1 MLGWKADK
9 LQAMFGSIDGSPIQL
24 ASSSPPKT
32 HFKREEKSLLTPK
45 QFLQLG
51 IESFTCDLEGTHKV
65 KYTLHRKTDFC
76 LTYVASI
83 AFQNEVVIA
92 PVYIFKRPSS
102 LQRHLMDRIYL
113 RTEEEPWQVI
123 SGSHYHHEHGEQII
137 RNEIDPFLVPL
148 KLYFGFNLYQPIQ

>member
-1 MLGWKADK
+1 MSDKAAK
-9 LQAMFGSIDGSPIQL
+9 LRAMMGHEKKAGD
-24 ASSSPPKT
+24 SSKSKKPKVR
-32 HFKREEKSLLTPK
+32 HFKQHRQTEITPTE
-45 QFLQLG
+45 FLELAMT
-51 IESFTCDLEGTHKV
+51 EFVCELEGTHKV
-65 KYTLHRKTDFC
+65 MYTLHRKTEFC

-113 RTEEEPWQVI
+113 RSEEEPWQVI

>member
-1 MLGWKADK
+1 MTE
-9 LQAMFGSIDGSPIQL
+9 FVC
-24 ASSSPPKT
+24 
-32 HFKREEKSLLTPK
+32 E
-45 QFLQLG
+45 
-51 IESFTCDLEGTHKV
+51 LEGTHKV

-76 LTYVASI
+76 PTYVASI
-83 AFQNEVVIA
+83 AFQSEVVIA

-137 RNEIDPFLVPL
+137 RNEIDLFLVPL